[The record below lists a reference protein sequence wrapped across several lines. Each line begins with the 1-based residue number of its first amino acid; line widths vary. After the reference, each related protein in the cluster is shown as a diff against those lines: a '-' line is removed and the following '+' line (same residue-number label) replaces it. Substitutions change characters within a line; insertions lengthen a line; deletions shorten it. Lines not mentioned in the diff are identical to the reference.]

1 MGQYYTPIILSAN
14 GGKTVGSFY
23 SHAYDEGLKLMEH
36 SWVGVRF
43 VDSVIAK
50 AMSIKKPFTLV
61 WFGDYA
67 ELNEDVL
74 PLTEHR
80 AFDPANNVGGIHR
93 DYVRMFQRAHR
104 VYEGDLYRVAPEDAA
119 ISEYIKYAQDAVF
132 YDTVTHQKLSM
143 RKYVAHAIASGDE
156 EGSIIH
162 PLPLLTCLGNGKGG
176 GDYRGSDQE
185 WVGSWALH
193 ALAAIPESAGLP
205 DPDGEWTDISDKVHF
220 KEEW

>member
-1 MGQYYTPIILSAN
+1 MGQYYFPIILSAN

-23 SHAYDEGLKLMEH
+23 SHDYDEGLKLMEH

-50 AMSIKKPFTLV
+50 AMSIGKPFTLV

-67 ELNEDVL
+67 ELSEDVL
-74 PLTEHR
+74 PLTAHR
-80 AFDPANNVGGIHR
+80 AFDPAKNVGGIHR
-93 DYVRMFQRAHR
+93 DYPRMFQRAKK
-104 VYEGDLYRVAPEDAA
+104 VYEGGLYRVSPEDPA
-119 ISEYIKYAQDAVF
+119 ISEYLRYTEDAVF

-143 RKYVAHAIASGDE
+143 KKYIAHAIELGDE
-156 EGSIIH
+156 EDHIIH

-176 GDYRGSDQE
+176 GDYWGSDKE

-193 ALAAIPESAGLP
+193 ALAAFPESAGLP

-220 KEEW
+220 REVW